1 MNFLRNLLA
10 SIIGFF
16 IAIFLLFIIIAGVG
30 AVLGSAEE
38 IIVKPDSV
46 LELDL
51 TLEIKDYAPKD
62 DNPLAM
68 AMGLSDDKLGLNNVL
83 NAIENAK
90 TDSNIK
96 GISIKSMYINGG
108 MAQTQA
114 IRNKLIDFKQSGKF
128 VYAYNEVYD
137 QKSYYLSSV
146 ADSLYLNPLGMIEF
160 KGLSTEVLYFK
171 DFQDKYGVKMEVI
184 RHGKYKSAVEPFLAN
199 EMSEANREQTVSF
212 LKSIWTEIT
221 KGVNE
226 SRNISI
232 ADLNTIADNSSGRNA
247 DLAKEHR
254 LIDEILY
261 EDEYEEKLK
270 AITNNKK
277 VAYITIEDYIA
288 SGKGKIQY
296 TSKDKIA
303 VIYAQGQ
310 ILYGEGNEDAIG
322 QGLTNKAIKRAAKDN
337 NVKAIVLRVNSPG
350 GSALVSEL
358 IWRELELAKK
368 IKPLV
373 VSMGDV
379 AASGGYYIAAGA
391 DKIVAEPTTIT
402 GSIGVFGM
410 MPNAY
415 EYAKDLGI
423 NAEQVN
429 TNKNSNYSLFEP
441 MNENFYK
448 VTKQGV
454 EQIYDVFVSR
464 VAVGRKMSREAVD
477 AVAQGRVWTGKEAL
491 ENGLVDEL
499 GSLEDAIN
507 IAAELADIGTYKIR
521 NYPNYKKDIKE
532 VFKSFPFAKID
543 KEAILKETLGDENF
557 RLYNRINQMK
567 NLKGIQARMPYV
579 LEVK

>member
-288 SGKGKIQY
+288 SGKGKDRK
-296 TSKDKIA
+296 S
-303 VIYAQGQ
+303 
-310 ILYGEGNEDAIG
+310 
-322 QGLTNKAIKRAAKDN
+322 
-337 NVKAIVLRVNSPG
+337 
-350 GSALVSEL
+350 
-358 IWRELELAKK
+358 
-368 IKPLV
+368 V
-373 VSMGDV
+373 V
-379 AASGGYYIAAGA
+379 
-391 DKIVAEPTTIT
+391 
-402 GSIGVFGM
+402 
-410 MPNAY
+410 
-415 EYAKDLGI
+415 
-423 NAEQVN
+423 
-429 TNKNSNYSLFEP
+429 
-441 MNENFYK
+441 
-448 VTKQGV
+448 
-454 EQIYDVFVSR
+454 
-464 VAVGRKMSREAVD
+464 
-477 AVAQGRVWTGKEAL
+477 
-491 ENGLVDEL
+491 
-499 GSLEDAIN
+499 
-507 IAAELADIGTYKIR
+507 
-521 NYPNYKKDIKE
+521 
-532 VFKSFPFAKID
+532 
-543 KEAILKETLGDENF
+543 
-557 RLYNRINQMK
+557 
-567 NLKGIQARMPYV
+567 
-579 LEVK
+579 